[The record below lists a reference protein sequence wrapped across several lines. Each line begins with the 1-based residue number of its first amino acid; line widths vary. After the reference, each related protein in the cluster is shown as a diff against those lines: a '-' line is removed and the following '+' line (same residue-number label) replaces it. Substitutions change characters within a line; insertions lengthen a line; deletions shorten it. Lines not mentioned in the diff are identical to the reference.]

1 MFLYNDLKHNEQ
13 KKQHVTDI
21 TQQNFFT
28 KIIKGS
34 GVINAKSYPRDW
46 NNYLGLKYLTLHSH
60 RKKTKTKQQHDQKRK
75 YSFCRET
82 LFLKKSRRSIYRRT
96 NRPSINNLSGSGLLK
111 NAIFPSSLAFF
122 SLGHCFFL
130 LSRISLGRSE

>member
-13 KKQHVTDI
+13 KKQHITDI

-60 RKKTKTKQQHDQKRK
+60 RKKNKTKQHDQKRK

-82 LFLKKSRRSIYRRT
+82 LFFKEI
-96 NRPSINNLSGSGLLK
+96 
-111 NAIFPSSLAFF
+111 
-122 SLGHCFFL
+122 
-130 LSRISLGRSE
+130 

>member
-13 KKQHVTDI
+13 KKQHITDI

-34 GVINAKSYPRDW
+34 GVTNAKSYPRDW

-60 RKKTKTKQQHDQKRK
+60 RKKTKTKQQHDQRK

-82 LFLKKSRRSIYRRT
+82 LFLKKSKRSIYKGT
-96 NRPSINNLSGSGLLK
+96 NRPSINNCSGSGLLK
-111 NAIFPSSLAFF
+111 NDIFPSSLAFF

-130 LSRISLGRSE
+130 LSLISLGRSE

>member
-13 KKQHVTDI
+13 KKQHITDI

-34 GVINAKSYPRDW
+34 GVTNAKSYPRDW
-46 NNYLGLKYLTLHSH
+46 NNYLGLKYLTQHSH
-60 RKKTKTKQQHDQKRK
+60 RKKTKTKQQHDQRK

-82 LFLKKSRRSIYRRT
+82 LFFKEI
-96 NRPSINNLSGSGLLK
+96 
-111 NAIFPSSLAFF
+111 
-122 SLGHCFFL
+122 
-130 LSRISLGRSE
+130 

>member
-13 KKQHVTDI
+13 KKQHITDI

-60 RKKTKTKQQHDQKRK
+60 RKKKKKHNNNMIKNK

-82 LFLKKSRRSIYRRT
+82 LFL
-96 NRPSINNLSGSGLLK
+96 
-111 NAIFPSSLAFF
+111 
-122 SLGHCFFL
+122 
-130 LSRISLGRSE
+130 

>member
-13 KKQHVTDI
+13 KKQHITDI

-34 GVINAKSYPRDW
+34 GVTNAKSYPRDW

-60 RKKTKTKQQHDQKRK
+60 RKKKKQNNNMINANIHSVEKH
-75 YSFCRET
+75 F
-82 LFLKKSRRSIYRRT
+82 FLKKSKRSIYKGT
-96 NRPSINNLSGSGLLK
+96 NRPSINIRDLLANFLGEIRVNLY
-111 NAIFPSSLAFF
+111 
-122 SLGHCFFL
+122 
-130 LSRISLGRSE
+130 ISFAL

>member
-13 KKQHVTDI
+13 KKQHITDI

-60 RKKTKTKQQHDQKRK
+60 RKKKKQTKQQHDQKRK

-82 LFLKKSRRSIYRRT
+82 LFFKEI
-96 NRPSINNLSGSGLLK
+96 
-111 NAIFPSSLAFF
+111 
-122 SLGHCFFL
+122 
-130 LSRISLGRSE
+130 

>member
-13 KKQHVTDI
+13 KKQHITDI

-34 GVINAKSYPRDW
+34 GVINAKSCPRDW

-60 RKKTKTKQQHDQKRK
+60 CKK
-75 YSFCRET
+75 
-82 LFLKKSRRSIYRRT
+82 KK
-96 NRPSINNLSGSGLLK
+96 NNMIK
-111 NAIFPSSLAFF
+111 NANIHSVEKHFF
-122 SLGHCFFL
+122 
-130 LSRISLGRSE
+130 

>member
-13 KKQHVTDI
+13 KKQHITDI

-34 GVINAKSYPRDW
+34 GVTNAKSYPRDW

-60 RKKTKTKQQHDQKRK
+60 RKKTKTKQQHDQRK

-82 LFLKKSRRSIYRRT
+82 LFFKEI
-96 NRPSINNLSGSGLLK
+96 
-111 NAIFPSSLAFF
+111 
-122 SLGHCFFL
+122 
-130 LSRISLGRSE
+130 

>member
-13 KKQHVTDI
+13 KKQHITDI

-46 NNYLGLKYLTLHSH
+46 NNYLSLKYLTLHSH
-60 RKKTKTKQQHDQKRK
+60 SKKKKQNNNMIKN
-75 YSFCRET
+75 
-82 LFLKKSRRSIYRRT
+82 T
-96 NRPSINNLSGSGLLK
+96 NIHSVEK
-111 NAIFPSSLAFF
+111 HFF
-122 SLGHCFFL
+122 KE
-130 LSRISLGRSE
+130 I